1 LYICFIKFIVMIQI
15 LKKFTILGDNKKY
28 LAGDKVS
35 LDKSKEK
42 DLIAKGYAKEVKEA
56 PKKKNK

>member
-1 LYICFIKFIVMIQI
+1 MIQI
-15 LKKFTILGDNKKY
+15 LKKFTILGDNKKH
-28 LAGDKVS
+28 LVGDKVS

-56 PKKKNK
+56 PKTKKK

>member
-1 LYICFIKFIVMIQI
+1 MIQV

-56 PKKKNK
+56 PKTKKK